1 MPVAFEQFFNIFWT
15 LIFFKEELEVGFF
28 ASGPQ
33 SRVTF
38 GLLLLAVG
46 TGSSLTQDLNRSTK
60 SWRDGDREVKGH
72 FNVLSGWRL
81 GSVQVDTSTDFWV
94 CPCSASVP
102 QRCFPSSSAP
112 EAAWLPL
119 PAAGLCACGSP
130 MLLRKSIDVKVTLG
144 TVSTSRLVAGLLAI
158 YIILG
163 LAGEYGIGRAKAR
176 GAARR
181 LPRGSRPRAHATPL
195 TARRPRNR
203 ARREGGRQRGGQAGR
218 RCRPDCQR
226 GPVQAAGKR
235 RAPSDRSRSSAA
247 GNEGHALR
255 ECASSH
261 PLRSCASTLFRVVTT
276 FPNLRLQHTFKGL
289 KLKLRPF
296 SFLPSPK
303 LNHLY
308 PEKQGTSLLAVLHRN
323 LDGLGDWGHDKV
335 TAGKLNQTNSVLAGL
350 VFNPCQGVQ

>member
-1 MPVAFEQFFNIFWT
+1 M
-15 LIFFKEELEVGFF
+15 
-28 ASGPQ
+28 
-33 SRVTF
+33 
-38 GLLLLAVG
+38 
-46 TGSSLTQDLNRSTK
+46 
-60 SWRDGDREVKGH
+60 
-72 FNVLSGWRL
+72 
-81 GSVQVDTSTDFWV
+81 DTSTDFWV

-130 MLLRKSIDVKVTLG
+130 MLLHKSIDVKVTLG

-163 LAGEYGIGRAKAR
+163 LAGEYGIGRAKAT

-226 GPVQAAGKR
+226 GPVQAAGE
-235 RAPSDRSRSSAA
+235 ATRSVRQEQELGGRQRGSRFTRMCKFPPAAELHLHPVQSCNHVSELALAAHVQRVKTETETVFFSSV
-247 GNEGHALR
+247 
-255 ECASSH
+255 
-261 PLRSCASTLFRVVTT
+261 P
-276 FPNLRLQHTFKGL
+276 
-289 KLKLRPF
+289 
-296 SFLPSPK
+296 
-303 LNHLY
+303 
-308 PEKQGTSLLAVLHRN
+308 
-323 LDGLGDWGHDKV
+323 
-335 TAGKLNQTNSVLAGL
+335 
-350 VFNPCQGVQ
+350 